1 MRIVYTDG
9 IWVAVEIKTS
19 IYIIDLDSLS
29 VFDQNGKRLLVTNID
44 SWLHQSTMWSFGLT
58 DLKIFIEHFNN
69 GRRSVIETDV
79 NLLLARFVT
88 FIYENDYASAINK
101 FYDIEQ
107 VDFDTIDKK
116 IIPSLRDNFDTI
128 NSENGNLSMELFL
141 SRLKKRL
148 KSISPIHTRIIDS
161 LLGRLGN
168 QFTDLKMQVPD
179 ALAVAVKA
187 FLEENDT
194 YKLSKEASNLKITVS
209 KLKMKTI
216 VAVLS

>member
-1 MRIVYTDG
+1 
-9 IWVAVEIKTS
+9 
-19 IYIIDLDSLS
+19 
-29 VFDQNGKRLLVTNID
+29 
-44 SWLHQSTMWSFGLT
+44 
-58 DLKIFIEHFNN
+58 
-69 GRRSVIETDV
+69 
-79 NLLLARFVT
+79 
-88 FIYENDYASAINK
+88 
-101 FYDIEQ
+101 
-107 VDFDTIDKK
+107 
-116 IIPSLRDNFDTI
+116 
-128 NSENGNLSMELFL
+128 MELFL

>member
-79 NLLLARFVT
+79 NLLLAKFVT
-88 FIYENDYASAINK
+88 FIYENDYANAINK

-141 SRLKKRL
+141 SRLKKGS
-148 KSISPIHTRIIDS
+148 K
-161 LLGRLGN
+161 
-168 QFTDLKMQVPD
+168 
-179 ALAVAVKA
+179 ALA
-187 FLEENDT
+187 LYIPE
-194 YKLSKEASNLKITVS
+194 L
-209 KLKMKTI
+209 
-216 VAVLS
+216 

>member
-79 NLLLARFVT
+79 NLLLAKFVT
-88 FIYENDYASAINK
+88 FIYENDYANAINK

-216 VAVLS
+216 VSVLS

>member
-79 NLLLARFVT
+79 NLLLAKFVT

>member
-79 NLLLARFVT
+79 NLLLAKFVT
-88 FIYENDYASAINK
+88 FIYENDYANAINK